1 MVELELLLLYQIH
14 LLDMLAVVEQIVKLV
29 AVEVEKEMVV
39 EVELEVIY
47 VQKLLFVE
55 AHPIQLR
62 LEVVVLVSLHLP
74 LE

>member
-1 MVELELLLLYQIH
+1 
-14 LLDMLAVVEQIVKLV
+14 V